1 MIRFPGNR
9 NDNVDDAL
17 GLSEEEEIEV
27 RRKAAVND

>member
-1 MIRFPGNR
+1 MIRSPGNG

-17 GLSEEEEIEV
+17 RLREEEEIEV